1 MPNPDSLLHP
11 RANARQ
17 QQFPPEPTR
26 SLPYVAAD
34 DMVLRIRQVAD
45 RLGVARTTVYS
56 WVRKGEF
63 PKPIQLGGGSVG
75 WLTSDVQRF
84 LEQRVRASRVPAQGG

>member
-1 MPNPDSLLHP
+1 MSNQDSLLHP
-11 RANARQ
+11 VANATHQ
-17 QQFPPEPTR
+17 QPQAEP
-26 SLPYVAAD
+26 SLSRPYVAAD

-45 RLGVARTTVYS
+45 RLGVARTTIYY

-75 WLTSDVQRF
+75 WLTSDVQSF
-84 LEQRVRASRVPAQGG
+84 LEQRVRASRQTA